1 MKNNPSLKNKTK
13 ASSPAMNGPVL
24 EDEINLQDTEKA
36 LLNILED
43 YNEEKARSLDIQ
55 RALLN
60 ILEDYTVEKGNMENT
75 QRAVLNILEDYGVE
89 KKNMENTQRAVLN
102 ILEDYGVE
110 KANMENTQRAVLN
123 ILEDYGVEK
132 ANMEN
137 TQRAVLNILEDYGV
151 EKTNMENTQRAILN
165 ILEDYGYEKE
175 KVEIINND
183 LIAVNKELESF
194 AYISSHDLQEPL
206 RKIQAF
212 SSRIQEEEYDNLSD
226 KGKLYF
232 ERMQYSA
239 LRMQTLIRDLLAYSR
254 TKTRER
260 QFEVT
265 DLNKIVEEIAEGFQ
279 EELDEKNGVIETPEQ
294 CEANIIP
301 FQFRQLLQN
310 LIGNALKF
318 TQLGKP
324 PHIIITSEIIKNN
337 TQNNEIFLNG
347 KDYCHITV
355 SDNGIGFDPQYKERI
370 FEIFQRLHTRTE
382 YEGTGMGLAIVK
394 KIVENHNG
402 IITATGEINKGATFN
417 IYLPF

>member
-1 MKNNPSLKNKTK
+1 MKSSLKSK
-13 ASSPAMNGPVL
+13 ATPFTSGKNGFVL

-43 YNEEKARSLDIQ
+43 YNEEKAKSLNIQ

-60 ILEDYTVEKGNMENT
+60 ILEDYT
-75 QRAVLNILEDYGVE
+75 Y
-89 KKNMENTQRAVLN
+89 
-102 ILEDYGVE
+102 E

-137 TQRAVLNILEDYGV
+137 TQRAVF
-151 EKTNMENTQRAILN
+151 N

-175 KVEIINND
+175 KVEIINNN
-183 LIAVNKELESF
+183 LISVNKELESF

-206 RKIQAF
+206 RKIQTF
-212 SSRIQEEEYDNLSD
+212 SSRILDEEYQYLSD
-226 KGKLYF
+226 KGKFYF
-232 ERMQYSA
+232 ERLQHSA
-239 LRMQTLIRDLLAYSR
+239 LRMQILIRDLLAYSR
-254 TKTRER
+254 TKTREK

-265 DLNKIVEEIAEGFQ
+265 DLNILLEEIIQGFR
-279 EELDEKNGVIETPEQ
+279 EELEEKNGTIEANEQ

-310 LIGNALKF
+310 LISNALKF
-318 TQLGKP
+318 TQPGKP
-324 PHIIITSEIIKNN
+324 PRIVIKSEIIKNN
-337 TQNNEIFLNG
+337 DLNFLKG

-355 SDNGIGFDPQYKERI
+355 SDNGIGFDLQYKERI
-370 FEIFQRLHTRTE
+370 FEIFQRLSTNKL
-382 YEGTGMGLAIVK
+382 YEGSGMGLAIVK

-402 IITATGEINKGATFN
+402 IITATSEINKGATFD

>member
-1 MKNNPSLKNKTK
+1 MKSSLKSK
-13 ASSPAMNGPVL
+13 ATPFTSGKIGFVL
-24 EDEINLQDTEKA
+24 ENEINLQDTEKA

-43 YNEEKARSLDIQ
+43 YNEEKAKSLNIQ

-60 ILEDYTVEKGNMENT
+60 ILEDYT
-75 QRAVLNILEDYGVE
+75 Y
-89 KKNMENTQRAVLN
+89 
-102 ILEDYGVE
+102 E

-137 TQRAVLNILEDYGV
+137 TQRAVF
-151 EKTNMENTQRAILN
+151 N

-175 KVEIINND
+175 KVEIINNN
-183 LIAVNKELESF
+183 LISVNKELESF

-206 RKIQAF
+206 RKIQTF
-212 SSRIQEEEYDNLSD
+212 SSRILDEEYQYLSD
-226 KGKLYF
+226 KGKFYF
-232 ERMQYSA
+232 ERLQHSA
-239 LRMQTLIRDLLAYSR
+239 LRMQILIRDLLAYSR

-265 DLNKIVEEIAEGFQ
+265 DLNIIVEEIIQGFR
-279 EELDEKNGVIETPEQ
+279 EELEEKKGTIEAPEQ

-301 FQFRQLLQN
+301 FQFRQLFQN
-310 LIGNALKF
+310 LISNALKF
-318 TQLGKP
+318 TQPGKP
-324 PHIIITSEIIKNN
+324 PRILIKSEIIKNN
-337 TQNNEIFLNG
+337 NLNFLKG

-355 SDNGIGFDPQYKERI
+355 SDNGIGFDLQYKERI
-370 FEIFQRLHTRTE
+370 FEIFQRLSTNKL
-382 YEGTGMGLAIVK
+382 YEGSGMGLAIVK

-402 IITATGEINKGATFN
+402 IITATSEINKGATFD

>member
-1 MKNNPSLKNKTK
+1 MKSSLKSK
-13 ASSPAMNGPVL
+13 AKPITPGKNGFVL
-24 EDEINLQDTEKA
+24 EDEINLQDAEKA

-43 YNEEKARSLDIQ
+43 YNEEKAKSLNIQ

-60 ILEDYTVEKGNMENT
+60 ILEDYTYEKANME
-75 QRAVLNILEDYGVE
+75 
-89 KKNMENTQRAVLN
+89 KTQRAVLN

-137 TQRAVLNILEDYGV
+137 TQRAVF
-151 EKTNMENTQRAILN
+151 N

-175 KVEIINND
+175 KVEIINNN
-183 LIAVNKELESF
+183 LISVNKELESF

-206 RKIQAF
+206 RKIQTF
-212 SSRIQEEEYDNLSD
+212 SSRILAEEYQYLSD
-226 KGKLYF
+226 KGKFYF
-232 ERMQYSA
+232 ERLQHSA
-239 LRMQTLIRDLLAYSR
+239 LRMQILIRDLLAYSR

-265 DLNKIVEEIAEGFQ
+265 DLNILVEEIIQGFR
-279 EELDEKNGVIETPEQ
+279 EELEEKKGTIEAPEQ

-310 LIGNALKF
+310 LISNALKF
-318 TQLGKP
+318 TQPGKP
-324 PHIIITSEIIKNN
+324 PRILIKSEIIKNN
-337 TQNNEIFLNG
+337 NLNFLKG

-355 SDNGIGFDPQYKERI
+355 SDNGIGFDLQYKERI
-370 FEIFQRLHTRTE
+370 FEIFQRLSTKKS

-402 IITATGEINKGATFN
+402 IITATSEINKGATFD
-417 IYLPF
+417 IYIPA